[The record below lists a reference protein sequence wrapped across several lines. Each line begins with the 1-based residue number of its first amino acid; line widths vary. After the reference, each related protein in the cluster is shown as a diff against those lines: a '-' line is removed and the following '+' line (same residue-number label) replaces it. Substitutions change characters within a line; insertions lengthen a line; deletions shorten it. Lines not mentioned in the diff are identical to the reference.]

1 MAKTLIPTANAGMAG
16 SQTDSFTTLELLHG
30 DIPPVWTDFALL
42 KQADVAALP
51 ARFIMRGCPVK
62 FDPATRAITF
72 LKLEAADE
80 EANAILVHDID
91 LDSVKELEAQGV
103 PTSVQLYRGGSFN
116 TQAVAYA
123 AQSGG
128 ATISGPAAEEAIR
141 VAFETGTKH
150 DIVVKAPAHRN
161 LDL

>member
-1 MAKTLIPTANAGMAG
+1 MSKTLIPTANAGMAG

-42 KQADVAALP
+42 KQADIANLP
-51 ARFIMRGCPVK
+51 ARFILRGCPVA
-62 FDPATRAITF
+62 FNPVDRSLTF
-72 LKLEAADE
+72 LELTAGE

-91 LDSVKELEAQGV
+91 LDNVKELESQGV

-116 TQAVAYA
+116 AQAVAYA
-123 AQSGG
+123 AQTGG

-141 VAFETGTKH
+141 VAFDGSKQRH
-150 DIVVKAPAHRN
+150 DIVIKSPAHRN